1 MHFGISYLYNLAMI
15 GCVYGPVVRGPFNE
29 PYVDL
34 TIGESQE
41 RMILTLSDLYT
52 ATAPTI
58 HNITIGDMIVEVP
71 LRGDWESS
79 RLISIGPS
87 SYLTGFFGSS
97 AIVDEEIVLGIPRL
111 EFQNFCADNSL
122 IVLSMDE
129 YAIWQYP
136 AQIALHGV
144 SFPMHDQVDLSSYT
158 KYPLSIPFSIAEDI
172 WRTLASFGA
181 YPDPSSTVNNIT
193 RMMNCTQEM
202 VDTLPDLVV
211 TFTNFHALDNHL
223 ESPHGNGN
231 LHLETSLFLSVENST
246 CTARFHVEPFTEL
259 EDMIQESPWWS
270 FAPLAITDLN
280 VLVTENEIHLCDR
293 RQ

>member
-1 MHFGISYLYNLAMI
+1 MHFGISYYYYLAMI
-15 GCVYGPVVRGPFNE
+15 GYVYGRVVRGPLNE
-29 PYVDL
+29 PFVDL

-41 RMILTLSDLYT
+41 RMILTLSDPYT
-52 ATAPTI
+52 AIAPTI

-71 LRGDWESS
+71 LREDWESS
-79 RLISIGPS
+79 RRISIGPS

-97 AIVDEEIVLGIPRL
+97 AIVDEEIILGIPRL

-122 IVLSMDE
+122 IVLSIDQHHL
-129 YAIWQYP
+129 WQYP

-144 SFPMHDQVDLSSYT
+144 SFPMHDQVDLSSSDDYALSL
-158 KYPLSIPFSIAEDI
+158 PLSITEDI
-172 WRTLASFGA
+172 WRTLVSYGA
-181 YPDPSSTVNNIT
+181 YPDPSSTINNIR

-202 VDTLPDLVV
+202 VNALPDLVV
-211 TFTNFHALDNHL
+211 TFTNSHSFENHL
-223 ESPHGNGN
+223 ENPHGNGN
-231 LHLETSLFLSVENST
+231 LLLETKLFLTVENST
-246 CTARFHVEPFTEL
+246 CSARFHVEPFTEL

-270 FAPLAITDLN
+270 FAPLGIPDLN